1 MKTSQHAISVVA
13 LLVGFHATASPLS
26 VDENDEILARNQ
38 ELSAMEFKRDQMK
51 LQAEMASS
59 IKAMMDAGVLV
70 NEKGEPLG
78 IESLTALATDVRERS
93 KNAPAA
99 NPFSMAGQMQGMPFD
114 GPNEPV
120 PAQSIEPREIPKPVD
135 PPKALQLVQIN
146 ADSVIVRTADGE
158 RMLRIGETVNG
169 LKLASFDASRAF
181 LKGEN
186 GTEVLRIEWTRSRR

>member
-59 IKAMMDAGVLV
+59 MDAGVLV

-114 GPNEPV
+114 GPNESV